1 MFPVWFSILYLEG
14 FPVNLDVLPSI
25 GLAYLLIN
33 IYSLKVKEIRPVEN
47 PDSLDETVNAA
58 GLEGCSSSISSSTG

>member
-1 MFPVWFSILYLEG
+1 
-14 FPVNLDVLPSI
+14 LDVLHLKKA
-25 GLAYLLIN
+25 LAYLLIN

-58 GLEGCSSSISSSTG
+58 